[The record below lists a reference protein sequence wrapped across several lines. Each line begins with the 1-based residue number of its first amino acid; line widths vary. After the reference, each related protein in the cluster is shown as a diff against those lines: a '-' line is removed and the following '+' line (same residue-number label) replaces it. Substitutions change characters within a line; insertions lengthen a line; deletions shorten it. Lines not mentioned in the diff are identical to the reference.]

1 MAYYFNDELIK
12 KAREFIPES
21 RIHNRNHS
29 LGSGIAV
36 EILDNLD
43 FGSVEEKDGFLIV
56 CSDKENYAH
65 TYYDAASCLAIEKEI
80 EDEIKAVFDR
90 KAVVDFHF
98 TSSKEVEPDPIPPL
112 YWGGTETIFYY
123 SLSIKI
129 EL

>member
-12 KAREFIPES
+12 KARTFIPES
-21 RIHNRNHS
+21 RIHNRNHIP
-29 LGSGIAV
+29 GAGIAV

-43 FGSVEEKDGFLIV
+43 FCSVEEKDGFLIV
-56 CSDKENYAH
+56 CSDKMNYAH
-65 TYYDAASCLAIEKEI
+65 TYYDAVSCLGIEKEI

-90 KAVVDFHF
+90 KAEVDFHF
-98 TSSKEVEPDPIPPL
+98 VSSKEVEPDPIPPL

-129 EL
+129 KL